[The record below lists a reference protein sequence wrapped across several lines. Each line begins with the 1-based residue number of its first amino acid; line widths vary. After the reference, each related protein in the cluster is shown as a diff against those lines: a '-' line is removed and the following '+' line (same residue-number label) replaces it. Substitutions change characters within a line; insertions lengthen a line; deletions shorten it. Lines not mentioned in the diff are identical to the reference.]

1 MRFLFL
7 SLFFSIG
14 LPLQAQTQLPL
25 YPGTIPNS
33 TSYAMKEV
41 SLDQNG
47 QFLGYRNVAIPLLEI
62 YLPDVQVSTG
72 AAVVICPGGGYG
84 MLSYRMEGRAIAEAF
99 RRKGIAA
106 FIVKYRLP
114 SDSIMPDK
122 AIGPLQDAQQALKT
136 VRMRAKE
143 WNVDTAKVGIMGFSA
158 GGHLAST
165 AATHFSQSYIENG
178 EKTNL
183 RPDFAILVYPV
194 VSMEDGFTHGGSRRN
209 LLGESPSEEQ
219 VKRFSN
225 HLQVTSDTP
234 PTWITH
240 TGTDRV
246 VPVDNSIL
254 FYQALIRNKVPAEMH
269 LYPVGDHGF
278 VLNLPPDEW
287 MTSIYQWMQKLR
299 FIP

>member
-7 SLFFSIG
+7 FLFFSLG
-14 LPLQAQTQLPL
+14 LQAQAQLQLPL
-25 YPGTIPNS
+25 YPGAIPNS
-33 TSYAMKEV
+33 TSYAMREV
-41 SLDQNG
+41 SLNQNG
-47 QFLGYRNVAIPLLEI
+47 QFMGYQSVSVPLLEI
-62 YLPDVQVSTG
+62 YLPDPQAATG

-84 MLSYRMEGRAIAEAF
+84 MLSYRMEGRIIAEAF

-106 FIVKYRLP
+106 FVLKYRLP
-114 SDSIMPDK
+114 SDSIMIDK
-122 AIGPLQDAQQALKT
+122 SIGPLQDAQQALKT

-165 AATHFSQSYIENG
+165 AATHFAQSYIENQ
-178 EKTNL
+178 ENTNL

-194 VSMEDGFTHGGSRRN
+194 VSLEDGFTHGGSRRN

-234 PTWITH
+234 PAWIIH
-240 TGTDRV
+240 TGTDNV

-254 FYQALIRNKVPAEMH
+254 FYRALIRNKVPAEMH

-278 VLNLPPDEW
+278 VLSIPPDEW
-287 MTSIYQWMQKLR
+287 MTSIYKWMQKLR

>member
-14 LPLQAQTQLPL
+14 LQLQAQSQLPL

-33 TSYAMKEV
+33 TSYAMREV
-41 SLDQNG
+41 SLNQNG
-47 QFLGYRNVAIPLLEI
+47 QFMGYQSVSVPSLEI
-62 YLPDVQVSTG
+62 YLPDALVATG

-99 RRKGIAA
+99 NRKGIAA
-106 FIVKYRLP
+106 FVLKYRLP
-114 SDSIMPDK
+114 SDSIMIDK
-122 AIGPLQDAQQALKT
+122 AIGPLQDVQQALKM
-136 VRMRAKE
+136 VRLRAKD

-165 AATHFSQSYIENG
+165 AATHFAQSYIENK
-178 EKTNL
+178 EKINL

-194 VSMEDGFTHGGSRRN
+194 ISMEAGFTHGGSRRN
-209 LLGESPSEEQ
+209 LLGEHPAEEQ

-225 HLQVTSDTP
+225 HMQVTSDTP

-240 TGTDRV
+240 TGTDKV
-246 VPVDNSIL
+246 VPVENSIL

-278 VLNLPPDEW
+278 VLSLPADEW
-287 MTSIYQWMQKLR
+287 MASIYQWMKKLR

>member
-7 SLFFSIG
+7 SFCLSMG
-14 LPLQAQTQLPL
+14 LQLAAQTQLPL
-25 YPGTIPNS
+25 YPGTIPNC
-33 TSYAMKEV
+33 TSYAMKEEV
-41 SLDQNG
+41 LNQNG
-47 QFLGYRNVAIPLLEI
+47 LFLGFSRVSVPSMEI
-62 YLPDVQVSTG
+62 YLPDAKLATG

-99 RRKGIAA
+99 NLKGIAA
-106 FIVKYRLP
+106 FVLKYRLP

-143 WNVDTAKVGIMGFSA
+143 WHIDTAKVGIMGFSA

-165 AATHFSQSYIENG
+165 AATHFSQSYIENR

-194 VSMEDGFTHGGSRRN
+194 ISMEEGFTHGGSRNN
-209 LLGESPSEEQ
+209 LLGANPTEAQ
-219 VKRFSN
+219 IKRFSN
-225 HLQVTSDTP
+225 HLQVNSDTP
-234 PTWITH
+234 PTWLTH
-240 TGTDRV
+240 TGTDKV

-254 FYQALIRNKVPAEMH
+254 FYQALVRNHVPAEMH
-269 LYPVGDHGF
+269 LYPKGDHGF
-278 VLNLPPDEW
+278 VLGMPTSEW
-287 MTSIYQWMQKLR
+287 MASIFKWMQTLR